1 VTYLADHGRRHFQ
14 CPRQSSIIFQMQL
27 LYQRIEQII
36 GIVGYL
42 IRKPVAVLV
51 MKLSRHLIED
61 SLRLILIGYARV
73 GFLG

>member
-1 VTYLADHGRRHFQ
+1 
-14 CPRQSSIIFQMQL
+14 MQL
-27 LYQRIEQII
+27 LYQRIEQVV